1 MFRVRRISSFFFAFY
16 VYAFASYVL
25 AQTTQESIN
34 LQNPFALRA
43 ERNASNIVASPTTS
57 QSSSQSKSTVNN
69 ADLVYLKNGK
79 SARCTV
85 LSLSGRGGAT
95 ISVGNETQT
104 VPTSSFDRL
113 EIAVSDDFLV
123 GVEAFETGRRVGAN
137 SQFLRA
143 LTFFQ
148 QARKSTE
155 RRLEKEWAT
164 AKIVETLVALGR
176 DDEAVVE
183 FFLLCRVD
191 SYSAFLPSAPLRWT
205 NQTTISKG
213 SDAEA
218 RRQAETSA
226 REWLKSTNN
235 PSGRPNPVGRLLAAS
250 VLLTSPQFGK
260 EATDAM
266 RDLVV
271 CESEEVN
278 DSELSQT
285 CRLISLLA
293 TAQLWRLALLKKPSE
308 KEVDRWTQTL
318 ELLPQN
324 CRLGPIALIAMG
336 RKSLAQDELAAI
348 NFLRVASLA
357 SQNYALEELATNEA
371 ADAYERTGRKEIAS
385 KLRENAKKKFGE
397 RNVL

>member
-1 MFRVRRISSFFFAFY
+1 MFRTRRMSSFFFAFC
-16 VYAFASYVL
+16 VYAFASCAL
-25 AQTTQESIN
+25 ARSPQESLN
-34 LQNPFALRA
+34 SQNPFALRA
-43 ERNASNIVASPTTS
+43 ERNSSNLVAPPTS
-57 QSSSQSKSTVNN
+57 NQSSPIIKPGVNN
-69 ADLVYLKNGK
+69 SDVVYLKNGK
-79 SARCTV
+79 SARCAI

-95 ISVGNETQT
+95 ICVGNETQT
-104 VPTSSFDRL
+104 VPTSSFERL
-113 EIAVSDDFLV
+113 EISVSDDFLA
-123 GVEAFETGRRVGAN
+123 GIEAFEAGRRSGVN

-191 SYSAFLPSAPLRWT
+191 SYSVFLPSAPLRWT
-205 NQTTISKG
+205 NQTTISRG
-213 SDAEA
+213 SNTEA
-218 RRQAETSA
+218 RRQAETNA
-226 REWLKSTNN
+226 QEWLERTNN

-260 EATDAM
+260 EATEAM

-271 CESEEVN
+271 CESEEEN
-278 DSELSQT
+278 DSELNQT

-324 CRLGPIALIAMG
+324 FKLGPTALIALG
-336 RKSLAQDELAAI
+336 RKSLAQDELAAS
-348 NFLRVASLA
+348 NFLRVAALA
-357 SQNYALEELATNEA
+357 SENYALDELATNEA
-371 ADAYERTGRKEIAS
+371 IDAFERIGRKEIAS
-385 KLRENAKKKFGE
+385 KLRESAKKKFGE